1 MANTHKQPMVRVTV
15 DMTPDMHTALREQCE
30 KEDFTMAQYLRRL
43 VRVELDAKQAPGGI
57 KLRPMDERVAEAK
70 ALMRDWEE
78 RQEAERIAYE
88 ELTREQK

>member
-15 DMTPDMHTALREQCE
+15 DMTPDMHAALREQCE

-43 VRVELDAKQAPGGI
+43 VRAALDEKQAPGGI
-57 KLRPMDERVAEAK
+57 KLRPVAERVAEAK

-78 RQEAERIAYE
+78 RKEAERIAHE
-88 ELTREQK
+88 ELKKGQP